1 MTVSA
6 AAISAP
12 AIAVDDGGAVHIA
25 WVQGMTSEA
34 RIMHRVLAN
43 GTAWSAPADVSEGYE
58 YNGFPRFLTGPDG
71 HTSIFWAATSPEAA
85 LYVRRWENGAW
96 APTEIAVDPVG
107 ITATYAPGISPEGD
121 PIAAYGVPPDVVGF
135 DGVELTE
142 DGVTAGS
149 VAFAVDRAGG
159 YHVAWFQFA
168 NQTDEPE
175 GIVYRYSRNAGVTW
189 GEPELLSEG
198 TWSAH
203 ELVADAHGQVHW
215 LAMDG
220 TYRRWTPSG
229 GWEPPI
235 DTRTGLSL
243 VEARLAVDTDG
254 LAHVVFATNEGL
266 FIADQDADGA
276 WSEPTSV
283 AGAGDAV
290 AQVAVMA
297 IDESGRSHIAW
308 VTHDPTPTL
317 HYATAGP

>member
-1 MTVSA
+1 
-6 AAISAP
+6 
-12 AIAVDDGGAVHIA
+12 
-25 WVQGMTSEA
+25 
-34 RIMHRVLAN
+34 
-43 GTAWSAPADVSEGYE
+43 
-58 YNGFPRFLTGPDG
+58 
-71 HTSIFWAATSPEAA
+71 
-85 LYVRRWENGAW
+85 
-96 APTEIAVDPVG
+96 
-107 ITATYAPGISPEGD
+107 
-121 PIAAYGVPPDVVGF
+121 
-135 DGVELTE
+135 
-142 DGVTAGS
+142 
-149 VAFAVDRAGG
+149 
-159 YHVAWFQFA
+159 
-168 NQTDEPE
+168 
-175 GIVYRYSRNAGVTW
+175 
-189 GEPELLSEG
+189 
-198 TWSAH
+198 
-203 ELVADAHGQVHW
+203 LVADAHGQVHW